1 MCHYNLS
8 FTHEMLAKLF
18 YKTRTGKEEEETF
31 TITVLY
37 NLVPR
42 VLRRAGRREPWE
54 RGCVLRYNT

>member
-1 MCHYNLS
+1 
-8 FTHEMLAKLF
+8 MLAKLF